1 MDTVFFI
8 ASKLIGALLRLDT
21 WIIGAFAIVLLSLT
35 AQRRR
40 LALWASGLT
49 LFMLVPLSIFPLG
62 NLLPQLIERS

>member
-21 WIIGAFAIVLLSLT
+21 WIISAFAIVLLSLT

-49 LFMLVPLSIFPLG
+49 LFMLVPLAIFPLG